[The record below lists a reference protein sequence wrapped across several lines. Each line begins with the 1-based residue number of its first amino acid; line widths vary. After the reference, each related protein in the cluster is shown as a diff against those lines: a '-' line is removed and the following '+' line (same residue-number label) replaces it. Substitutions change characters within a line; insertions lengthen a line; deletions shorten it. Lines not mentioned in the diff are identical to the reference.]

1 MGEPNG
7 LGRPVDSIWTH
18 RSQMMPCISWPR
30 ILGIW
35 TVMGLVCFS
44 PLQAGIYLKSESWND
59 LPCQWK
65 GWLLDHRQLLRCQSP
80 IPGSKPTEM
89 RSRLENIAK
98 GFKQKK
104 DTGPLGPDDLAE
116 WGGVLLR
123 LGRPE
128 EALGVL
134 QGAQRAHP
142 QHFRLTS
149 HLCQAWCAT
158 GQWTMAQALS
168 VEAVRLAPGRW
179 LAAEELMARLIRSRI
194 SQPPDR
200 LDRLF
205 TTPWDGLFESLGK
218 GQPWEKAN
226 SFSPNLTADLQRVAL
241 WFPTDGRLLAQTG
254 VLCAALGDVHQAALI
269 LEGAVSEFGVR
280 DPLVMK
286 LRFVCKDQASKPGNH
301 TPKGLVQKYRSAR
314 PLEDTSPLPSYAPP
328 QKGVRTE
335 VPWIV
340 FTKTKMSPKH
350 DPEFPNYL
358 KSLAGTDL
366 TVEGYLQ
373 PFGENIDSGNFLLVE
388 NAVGCWWCEMPDLTG
403 MIRVELGDNQP
414 LPALRRLVEVRGKLR
429 LNATNPESHLFF
441 LDDAVVI
448 ARE

>member
-1 MGEPNG
+1 
-7 LGRPVDSIWTH
+7 
-18 RSQMMPCISWPR
+18 MPRFSWR
-30 ILGIW
+30 MVLGIW
-35 TVMGLVCFS
+35 LVMLLSFFS

-59 LPCQWK
+59 LPSQWK
-65 GWLLDHRQLLRCQSP
+65 GWLLDHRQLLRCQNP

-89 RSRLENIAK
+89 RSRLEIVAK
-98 GFKQKK
+98 GFKEKQKAER
-104 DTGPLGPDDLAE
+104 LGPEDVAE

-128 EALGVL
+128 EALGLL

-158 GQWTMAQALS
+158 GQWSLAQNLS
-168 VEAVRLAPGRW
+168 EEAIRLAPGRW
-179 LAAEELMARLIRSRI
+179 LATEELMGRLIRSRLAG
-194 SQPPDR
+194 PPDR
-200 LDRLF
+200 LDQLF
-205 TTPWDGLFESLGK
+205 TTSWDGLLDSLGRGK
-218 GQPWEKAN
+218 PWDKAK
-226 SFSPNLTADLQRVAL
+226 SLGASTTGELQVLAL
-241 WFPTDGRLLAQTG
+241 WFPSDGRLLAQTG
-254 VLCAALGDVHQAALI
+254 VLCAALGDVRQAALL
-269 LEGAVSEFGVR
+269 LEGAVGEFGVR
-280 DPLVMK
+280 DPFVMK
-286 LRFVCKDQASKPGNH
+286 LRAKCKDLAAKPGDH
-301 TPKGLVQKYRSAR
+301 TPHGLVMKYRSAR
-314 PLEDTSPLPSYAPP
+314 PLEDTTLLPSFPP
-328 QKGVRTE
+328 PVKGVRTE

-340 FTKTKMSPKH
+340 FSKTKVSPKH

-366 TVEGYLQ
+366 AMEGYLQ

-403 MIRVELGDNQP
+403 MIRVELAENQP

-441 LDDAVVI
+441 LEDAMVI
-448 ARE
+448 PKE